1 MTIKEITIAERI
13 TRGQMMDEMN
23 TTGNVVAAAWK
34 VTKRLRERG
43 IPAIGSLGLIAV
55 EWGTLTIEFERGDGY
70 DVQEDD
76 FNLGHFSDAWVY
88 TWTGRP
94 VPAGV
99 DLTKISR
106 EGKALVMDMP
116 LNAVL
121 AEADDL

>member
-1 MTIKEITIAERI
+1 MNIKEVTITERI
-13 TRGQMMDEMN
+13 TRGQMMDESN
-23 TTGNVVAAAWK
+23 TTGNVVAAAFNVK
-34 VTKRLRERG
+34 TRLRKRG
-43 IPAIGSLGLIAV
+43 VPAIGSLGLIAV

-99 DLTKISR
+99 DLTKIAR